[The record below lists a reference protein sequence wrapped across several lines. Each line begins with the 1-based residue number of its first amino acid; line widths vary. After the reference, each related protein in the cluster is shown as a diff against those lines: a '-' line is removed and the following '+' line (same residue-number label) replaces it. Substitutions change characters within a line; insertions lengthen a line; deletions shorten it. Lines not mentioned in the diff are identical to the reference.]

1 MSATTISCRSTS
13 PPCDVTRYLLDT
25 DTLSWLVRD
34 PAGAVARHLAAAGED
49 AVATSPIVAGEL
61 RFGARRSGSEALVAR
76 VDELLARLQVLPLDE
91 RVARQYADVRGSLER
106 AGTPIGPNDLWI
118 AAHALAEERVVV
130 TGNGR
135 EFRRVAGL
143 GVEDGREA

>member
-1 MSATTISCRSTS
+1 
-13 PPCDVTRYLLDT
+13 VTRYLLDT

-61 RFGARRSGSEALVAR
+61 RFGAGRSGSAALVAR
-76 VDELLARLQVLPLDE
+76 VEELLARLLVLPLDD
-91 RVARQYADVRGSLER
+91 RVARHYADVRGSLER

-130 TGNGR
+130 TCNGR
-135 EFRRVAGL
+135 EFRRVEGL
-143 GVEDGREA
+143 GVEDWREV

>member
-1 MSATTISCRSTS
+1 
-13 PPCDVTRYLLDT
+13 VTRYLLDT
-25 DTLSWLVRD
+25 DTLSWLLRD
-34 PAGAVARHLAAAGED
+34 PTGAVARHVAKVGEE

-61 RFGARRSGSEALVAR
+61 RFGAGRSGSAALVER
-76 VDELLARLQVLPLDE
+76 VDALLSRLSVLPLDD
-91 RVARQYADVRGSLER
+91 RAARAYGGLRRSLER

-130 TGNGR
+130 SGNVR

-143 GVEDGREA
+143 AVEDWREA

>member
-1 MSATTISCRSTS
+1 MISCRSTS
-13 PPCDVTRYLLDT
+13 RPGDVIRYLLDT

-34 PAGAVARHLAAAGED
+34 PAGAVARRLAAAGED

-76 VDELLARLQVLPLDE
+76 VDELLARLQVLPLDD
-91 RVARQYADVRGSLER
+91 RVARHYADVRGLLKH

-118 AAHALAEERVVV
+118 AAHALAEARVVV
-130 TGNGR
+130 TGNGC
-135 EFRRVAGL
+135 EFRRVDGL
-143 GVEDGREA
+143 GVEDWREV